1 MTKEEANYVNDL
13 ITRCY
18 KGGDKY
24 AAMFSKDSMTIAEAQ
39 LLVLFALNEY
49 KEELKKTIDN
59 HFAHVADEESPTA
72 EWIDG

>member
-1 MTKEEANYVNDL
+1 
-13 ITRCY
+13 
-18 KGGDKY
+18 
-24 AAMFSKDSMTIAEAQ
+24 MFSKDSMTIAEAQ

-59 HFAHVADEESPTA
+59 HFAHVVDEESPTA